1 MLYLKEKMEGF
12 ITAVQR
18 ERYEVHVDGENY
30 YARLKTGV
38 YYSDEQKEEFPT
50 VGDCVELIYNSMGDS
65 LIVKTQNRK
74 SKFSRKDPD
83 VGKGEQIIAANFDYV
98 FIMMSLNFDFNL
110 RRLERYITTS
120 WQSGAQPV
128 VVLTKADIAEDVEK
142 KIKMVCQIADGTDVY
157 PVSSITGEGMDQLKK
172 YLQPGMT
179 IVFLGSSG
187 VGKSTLTNYLLGK
200 EVVETGEIREDDSK
214 GHHTTTHRQ
223 LFILNNGSRIIDT
236 PGMRELGMWVVDDG
250 MENSFVDVMN
260 LTMQCKFS
268 NCTHTSEPC
277 CAIIE
282 ALKNGTLTDARWKN
296 YLKIQKESKF
306 QEEKEN
312 RNKKS
317 EVKIS
322 KKKIMK
328 KSSSK
333 VFNRKEEW

>member
-1 MLYLKEKMEGF
+1 MEGF

-18 ERYEVHVDGENY
+18 ERYEVHVSGANY
-30 YARLKTGV
+30 YARLKSGV
-38 YYSDEQKEEFPT
+38 YYSGLHEEKFPT
-50 VGDCVELIYNSMGDS
+50 VGDYVELEYNSLGDS
-65 LIVKTQNRK
+65 LIVKTKERK

-83 VGKGEQIIAANFDYV
+83 VGMGEQIIAANFDYV
-98 FIMMSLNFDFNL
+98 FIMMSLNYDFNL

-120 WQSGAQPV
+120 WQSGARPV
-128 VVLTKADIAEDVEK
+128 ILLTKADIAEDVEK
-142 KIKMVCQIADGTDVY
+142 KMEMVYQIAEGTEVY
-157 PVSSITGEGMDQLKK
+157 PISSMTGEGMDQLKK

-200 EVVETGEIREDDSK
+200 EVADTGEIREDDSK

-236 PGMRELGMWVVDDG
+236 PGMRELGMWIVDEG
-250 MENSFVDVMN
+250 MENGFVDVVN
-260 LTMQCKFS
+260 LAMQCKFS
-268 NCTHTSEPC
+268 NCTHTNEPS

-282 ALKNGTLTDARWKN
+282 ALENGTLTSARWKN

-306 QEEKEN
+306 QKQKED

-317 EVKIS
+317 EMKIS
-322 KKKIMK
+322 QKKMMK
-328 KSSSK
+328 KPSSK
-333 VFNRKEEW
+333 VIGMEEEW